1 MGGSAAYGTGSE
13 TSMVVGGRVFNRVLV
28 GADHLLARP
37 PHPSI
42 EPPPPAVLPLTE
54 DR

>member
-1 MGGSAAYGTGSE
+1 
-13 TSMVVGGRVFNRVLV
+13 MVVGGRVFNRVLV
-28 GADHLLARP
+28 GADHLLARLPVP

-42 EPPPPAVLPLTE
+42 ETPPPAVLPLTE